1 MAIKNSIEKLR
12 DLLIGE
18 YTLVATV
25 QSVDTTE
32 GTSIVK
38 TEGGNILKVRG
49 TSVDPEVKAFI
60 KNGMI
65 VSEAPNVSYYE
76 VEV

>member
-1 MAIKNSIEKLR
+1 MAIKSSIEKLR

-25 QSVDTTE
+25 QSVDKIE
-32 GTSIVK
+32 GTSIVR
-38 TEGGNILKVRG
+38 TESGSILKVRG
-49 TSVDPEVKAFI
+49 TSVDAGIKAFI
-60 KNGMI
+60 KNGVV